1 MVKSVNK
8 IGAAILG
15 LGGMGQVHVQAAKD
29 SPYINKVVGYEP
41 DESNALKRWHELGIA
56 VTTKLED
63 ILRDEDI
70 KVVYIASPNKVH
82 CSQSVQCLKAGK
94 AVLCEKPM
102 GLNLQEAQE
111 MLIAEAET
119 GGYLQIGFELHFS
132 KIYALV
138 KEWIDQGKIGRPLNA
153 ICDYFC
159 SEFHLK
165 NSWRSANK
173 GCFLIG
179 EKLSHY
185 LDLSRWWIGEEVE
198 DVYCVNAPNFVSYFN
213 HADNHHIVCKF
224 TNGATSS
231 LSFVMGTA
239 EIYLGDPLQDML
251 LKQAD
256 DGHCLKYLIYGLTGL
271 SKRMF
276 SDVESVDGNSPM
288 PQTGLQ
294 VRSLRL

>member
-41 DESNALKRWHELGIA
+41 DESNALKRGHELGIA

-70 KVVYIASPNKVH
+70 KIVYIASPNEFH

-132 KIYALV
+132 KMYALV

-153 ICDYFC
+153 ICNYFC

-173 GCFLIG
+173 GCFLIV

-185 LDLSRWWIGEEVE
+185 LDGGLERKLKTFIVLMPPIETDVFRRRIRRWE
-198 DVYCVNAPNFVSYFN
+198 
-213 HADNHHIVCKF
+213 
-224 TNGATSS
+224 
-231 LSFVMGTA
+231 
-239 EIYLGDPLQDML
+239 
-251 LKQAD
+251 
-256 DGHCLKYLIYGLTGL
+256 
-271 SKRMF
+271 F
-276 SDVESVDGNSPM
+276 SDAPDRIASKIVEVVNYAGQEDQEWMHNVYGQDIIVSQAVSEGKRPLVSAKDSFETMKLVFAAEMSSNKNRVIKLSELEG
-288 PQTGLQ
+288 
-294 VRSLRL
+294 V